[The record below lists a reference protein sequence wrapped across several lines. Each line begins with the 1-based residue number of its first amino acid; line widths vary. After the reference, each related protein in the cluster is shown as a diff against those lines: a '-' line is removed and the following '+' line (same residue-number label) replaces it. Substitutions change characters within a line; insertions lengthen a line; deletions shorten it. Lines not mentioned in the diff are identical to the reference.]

1 MKLSDEQKAVIHA
14 PLQAMAVT
22 ACAGS
27 GKTATA
33 IRRLIAIREKLADHR
48 GRVLLLSFSNVAV
61 NTFNKGYAQLAS
73 GLPDDANRKR
83 VEVDT
88 LDGFFTQHV
97 LRPHAFRSMGASQ
110 AAYLVSG
117 SEPFLNSFQYWRNEQ
132 EKERPI
138 PLKDLQVGVEAGKA
152 VFFIETHAGVEKLDR
167 GKARALIEKLGR
179 TGAYT
184 HELGRYWVYRT
195 LIQQPAILRALVT
208 RYPQILVD
216 ESQDLGS
223 MHQATLEQLINAGAQ
238 VSLIGDINQGIFAF
252 AGADGMFLKTYAD
265 RPGVQDFKLT
275 RNYRSLPPIIDIAN
289 RLCGRNDEPDREAD
303 QGGAFFIGYKDTQIP
318 NLITAFKA
326 RFSELGIEASDSVIL
341 SRGTDR
347 AAKLSGKPA
356 APGQGTV
363 KLFAEASLARD
374 QQGRLR
380 DAFRLVC
387 SAVVSLI
394 DDAPHGLSSALQ
406 GSPHEERLL
415 RLRRL
420 LWAFVR
426 DAETGLPS
434 SSLQASAEWHPKLLG
449 NLRALL
455 AKIDQQ
461 FSLKTI
467 ATFGHMMAKKRLKDI
482 PLTGA
487 KAGEQEPHGLR
498 VETVH
503 QVKGE
508 SIGAVLYV
516 ATKANIC
523 AMLGGTDTEDGRI
536 GYVALT
542 RAENLFWLAV
552 PDSCLGEVREDLIK
566 AGFTE
571 VPADKSGRRAK
582 QALKVE

>member
-1 MKLSDEQKAVIHA
+1 MKLSDEQKAVINA

-73 GLPDDANRKR
+73 GLPDNTNHKR

-117 SEPFLNSFQYWRNEQ
+117 SEPFLNSFQYWKNE
-132 EKERPI
+132 EERPI
-138 PLKDLQVGVEAGKA
+138 PVKDLQVGVEAGKA
-152 VFFIETHAGVEKLDR
+152 VFFIDTRAGVEKLDR
-167 GKARALIEKLGR
+167 AKARALIEKLGR

-184 HELGRYWVYRT
+184 HDLGRYWVYRT

-223 MHQATLEQLINAGAQ
+223 MHQAILELLIKAGAQ
-238 VSLIGDINQGIFAF
+238 VSLIGDVNQGIFAF
-252 AGADGMFLKTYAD
+252 AGADGMFLKTYAE
-265 RPGVQDFKLT
+265 RPGVKDYKLT

-289 RLCGRNDEPDREAD
+289 LLCGRNDEPDREPE
-303 QGGAFFIGYKDTQIP
+303 QGGAYFVGYKEAKIP
-318 NLITAFKA
+318 HLITAFKV

-347 AAKLSGKPA
+347 AAKLAGKA
-356 APGQGTV
+356 VAPGQGTV
-363 KLFAEASLARD
+363 TLFAEASLARD

-394 DDAPHGLSSALQ
+394 DDAPSGLSSALQ
-406 GSPHEERLL
+406 GSPHDEWML

-426 DAETGLPS
+426 DDETGLPS
-434 SSLQASAEWHPKLLG
+434 SSLQAKAEWHPKLVA

-455 AKIDQQ
+455 SKIDHQ
-461 FSLKTI
+461 FGLKTV
-467 ATFGHMMAKKRLKDI
+467 ATFGNKMAKKRLNDV

-487 KAGEQEPHGLR
+487 EADEQKGHGLR

-516 ATKANIC
+516 ATRANIS
-523 AMLGGTDTEDGRI
+523 AMLGGTATEDGRI

-542 RAENLFWLAV
+542 RAKNLFWLAV
-552 PDSCLGEVREDLIK
+552 PNSCLGEVRADLIK

-571 VPADKSGRRAK
+571 VPAGESGQHVKEAPR
-582 QALKVE
+582 VE

>member
-1 MKLSDEQKAVIHA
+1 MKLSDEQQAVINA
-14 PLQAMAVT
+14 PLQAMAIT

-33 IRRLIAIREKLADHR
+33 IRRLIAIRDKLADHR

-73 GLPDDANRKR
+73 GLPDNTNRKR

-97 LRPHAFRSMGASQ
+97 LRPHSFRSMGASQ

-117 SEPFLNSFQYWRNEQ
+117 SEPFLNNFQYWKNEQ

-138 PLKDLQVGVEAGKA
+138 PLKDLQVGVEEGKA
-152 VFFIETHAGVEKLDR
+152 FFFIETHAGIEKLDR
-167 GKARALIEKLGR
+167 RKARELIEKLGR

-208 RYPQILVD
+208 RYPHILVD

-223 MHQATLEQLINAGAQ
+223 MHQAILELLIKAGAQ
-238 VSLIGDINQGIFAF
+238 VSLIGDVNQGIFAF
-252 AGADGMFLKTYAD
+252 AGADGIFLKTYAD
-265 RPGVQDFKLT
+265 RPEVKDYKLT

-289 RLCGRNDEPDREAD
+289 LLCGRNDEPDREPE
-303 QGGAFFIGYKDTQIP
+303 QGGAYFVGYKGTKIP
-318 NLITAFKA
+318 HLTSAFKA

-341 SRGTDR
+341 SRGTVR
-347 AAKLSGKPA
+347 AAKLAGNGA
-356 APGQGTV
+356 APGQGAV
-363 KLFAEASLARD
+363 SLFAEASLARD
-374 QQGRLR
+374 LQGRLR

-387 SAVVSLI
+387 SAVVSLL
-394 DDAPHGLSSALQ
+394 DNAPHGLSSALQ
-406 GSPHEERLL
+406 RSPHEEWMIG
-415 RLRRL
+415 LRRI

-426 DAETGLPS
+426 DDEKGLPS
-434 SSLQASAEWHPKLLG
+434 SSLPANSEWHPKLVA
-449 NLRALL
+449 NLRVLL
-455 AKIDQQ
+455 VKIDQQ
-461 FSLKTI
+461 FELKTI
-467 ATFGHMMAKKRLKDI
+467 ATFGHKMARKRLTDV
-482 PLTGA
+482 PLAGA
-487 KAGEQEPHGLR
+487 KGDEEREHGIR

-516 ATKANIC
+516 ATKANIT
-523 AMLGGTDTEDGRI
+523 AMLDGTATEDGRI

-542 RAENLFWLAV
+542 RAKNLFWLAV
-552 PDSCLGEVREDLIK
+552 PHSCLGELRADLVK

-571 VPADKSGRRAK
+571 VADR
-582 QALKVE
+582 